1 MFDFQSAIAAA
12 NAVVEKQEN
21 QGGGGNY
28 TYPLV
33 YPQAGH
39 TITVRPL
46 FNPKSGQILRL
57 VNRHEKVACY
67 KTYGIDCPIC
77 KVQQQ
82 VKDMTGQDPFGRS
95 KKSKSRGICF
105 AQYVSSTNQIDKGN
119 NKGILQPGEIIL
131 FMFPWSVYSQI
142 NTIIQA
148 ISQTPTGMDQAF
160 CHSQSGLYIQIN
172 VSADFKYT
180 TTNVP
185 YMTFPTQQSDDD
197 FMKMLEEMESLS
209 EQVLPSSITEDVD
222 KQVREYTDAIYRQ
235 FVAPSVPNQAPPS
248 SQPVQFNAPPQA
260 PSYQNGAPQFT
271 GYNPTAAP
279 QTAAQAFPQNYQF
292 APAPQT
298 QVSNNYQTPPW
309 EAPQQSTAPVSG
321 HPACFGKHVQNDPKC
336 ICCPDEMVCMSN
348 SQN

>member
-119 NKGILQPGEIIL
+119 NRGILQPGEIIL

-172 VSADFKYT
+172 VSAEFKYN

-197 FMKMLEEMESLS
+197 FMKMLEGMESLS

-235 FVAPSVPNQAPPS
+235 FVAPSVPNQAPPA

-260 PSYQNGAPQFT
+260 PSYQNGSQQFT
-271 GYNPTAAP
+271 GYNPPVAP
-279 QTAAQAFPQNYQF
+279 RSTPQAFPQNYQS
-292 APAPQT
+292 APSYQT
-298 QVSNNYQTPPW
+298 QVSNNSQTPPW
-309 EAPQQSTAPVSG
+309 EVPQQTSAPVSG